1 MNLFPMIQPELE
13 LKDASLPM
21 YKEVAWDFE
30 HNIPIYKNGSPK
42 WITGKE
48 AVLVWAWKA
57 LHVQKYIY
65 PIYSW
70 NYGCQLESLIGQTVS
85 EELKQS
91 EAMRYVRQTLTEN
104 PSITDVKEVSVSF
117 TNDVLSISCILNTRY
132 GEVKVNA

>member
-21 YKEVAWDFE
+21 YKEIAWDFE

-57 LHVQKYIY
+57 LHVQKYSY
-65 PIYSW
+65 PLRMSVRIINWTNS
-70 NYGCQLESLIGQTVS
+70 IGRI
-85 EELKQS
+85 E
-91 EAMRYVRQTLTEN
+91 TE
-104 PSITDVKEVSVSF
+104 
-117 TNDVLSISCILNTRY
+117 
-132 GEVKVNA
+132 

>member
-21 YKEVAWDFE
+21 YKEIAWDFE

-48 AVLVWAWKA
+48 LYWFGLGKQ
-57 LHVQKYIY
+57 LHVQKYSY

-70 NYGCQLESLIGQTVS
+70 NYGCQLESL
-85 EELKQS
+85 LDKQY
-91 EAMRYVRQTLTEN
+91 RKN
-104 PSITDVKEVSVSF
+104 
-117 TNDVLSISCILNTRY
+117 
-132 GEVKVNA
+132 

>member
-21 YKEVAWDFE
+21 YKEIAWDFE

-48 AVLVWAWKA
+48 AVLVWACKA
-57 LHVQKYIY
+57 LHVQKYSY

-104 PSITDVKEVSVSF
+104 PYITDVKEVSVSF

>member
-21 YKEVAWDFE
+21 YKEIAWDFE

-48 AVLVWAWKA
+48 AVLVWVWKA
-57 LHVQKYIY
+57 LHVQKYSY

-104 PSITDVKEVSVSF
+104 PYITDVKEVSVSF

>member
-42 WITGKE
+42 WIMGKE

-104 PSITDVKEVSVSF
+104 PYITDVKEVSVSF

>member
-21 YKEVAWDFE
+21 YKEIAWDFE

-57 LHVQKYIY
+57 LHVQKYSY

-70 NYGCQLESLIGQTVS
+70 NYG
-85 EELKQS
+85 
-91 EAMRYVRQTLTEN
+91 
-104 PSITDVKEVSVSF
+104 
-117 TNDVLSISCILNTRY
+117 
-132 GEVKVNA
+132 